1 MQTTATDTL
10 WDTKKWGGQHK
21 GERKMLAE
29 RLTPGETVLA
39 AVQGMFSPDMGQ
51 YRGLSST
58 AHRGIAV
65 LTDERVMM
73 LDKGIFS
80 SEFVTIPLASIESIT
95 DSTGMVFG
103 GVGIQC
109 RGMSSYK
116 LEMISPKSDAAAFA
130 NAVMEKL
137 ATSSQSQ

>member
-1 MQTTATDTL
+1 MQTTATDAL
-10 WDTKKWGGQHK
+10 WDTKQWGRQHK

-39 AVQGMFSPDMGQ
+39 AVQGTFAPDMGQ
-51 YRGLSST
+51 YKGLSTT

-65 LTDERVMM
+65 LTNQRVMM

-80 SEFVTIPLASIESIT
+80 SEFASVPLASIESIT
-95 DSTGMVFG
+95 DSSGMIFG

-109 RGMSSYK
+109 RGLSSYK

-130 NAVMEKL
+130 NAVREEL
-137 ATSSQSQ
+137 ARSSQ